1 MHLWGGGMVNIRF
14 FIAILLLSAVCIVAS
29 YPTFAAQTSAPDFTL
44 NDIDGKKVNL
54 SEFRGKVVL
63 LNFWA
68 TWCGPCRAEMP
79 SLHNLYNEYKDKGF
93 VVIAISADTS
103 EKPVK
108 SFAKELKLSFPI
120 LMDKNKAVSF
130 DDYGVL
136 GLPTTFLIDK
146 NGIIIEKIMGEREWD
161 SPQMKEKILKLLGGK
176 K

>member
-1 MHLWGGGMVNIRF
+1 MVKFRLF
-14 FIAILLLSAVCIVAS
+14 FAIFAFLALCTILSNPVS
-29 YPTFAAQTSAPDFTL
+29 AAQTSAPDFAL
-44 NDIDGKKVNL
+44 NDITGKKVNL

-68 TWCGPCRAEMP
+68 TWCGPCKAEMP
-79 SLHNLYNEYKDKGF
+79 SLNNLYNEYKDKGF
-93 VVIAISADTS
+93 VVLAVSVDTS

-108 SFAKELKLSFPI
+108 SFAREHKLAFPV
-120 LMDKNKAVSF
+120 LLDKDKAVSF
-130 DDYGVL
+130 DEYAVL

-146 NGIIIEKIMGEREWD
+146 TGIVIEKIIGEREWD

>member
-1 MHLWGGGMVNIRF
+1 MVKLRF
-14 FIAILLLSAVCIVAS
+14 FFAIFALVALCIILSNPA
-29 YPTFAAQTSAPDFTL
+29 FAAQGTAPDFTL
-44 NDIDGKKVNL
+44 NDINGKKTTL

-79 SLHNLYNEYKDKGF
+79 SLNNLYNEFKDKGF
-93 VVIAISADTS
+93 VVLAVSVDTS
-103 EKPVK
+103 EKPVR
-108 SFAKELKLSFPI
+108 SFIKDLKLSFPV

-130 DDYGVL
+130 DEYGVF

-146 NGIIIEKIMGEREWD
+146 SGIITEKIMGEMRWD
-161 SPQMKEKILKLLGGK
+161 SPRMKEKISRLLGGK